1 MDNKLPDSAAWET
14 LREPFRDEIAA
25 EERAGEVTVI
35 PEQPR
40 DCGGLKGFVRRL
52 AAPFVRWYAE
62 PIVAEQNRV
71 NRQLRREL
79 DELRARLDA
88 EERR

>member
-40 DCGGLKGFVRRL
+40 DCGSF
-52 AAPFVRWYAE
+52 
-62 PIVAEQNRV
+62 
-71 NRQLRREL
+71 
-79 DELRARLDA
+79 DA
-88 EERR
+88 E